1 MPVPTA
7 ASAPPLKSSRSPE
20 PVMSLFILNNELL
33 FPPVQS
39 AEPDGLLAIGGDLST
54 ERLLLAYRRGIFP
67 WYEGQHI
74 LLGRSDPRFVLFPEE
89 LKESKKM
96 RQQFKKKTFY
106 FLLVTAFRGGVTNC

>member
-1 MPVPTA
+1 MPLPTA

-54 ERLLLAYRRGIFP
+54 ERLLLAYRRGDFSGDL
-67 WYEGQHI
+67 GQDVFV
-74 LLGRSDPRFVLFPEE
+74 GRPKPRVLLFPGE
-89 LKESKKM
+89 LQERKNIRRLLS
-96 RQQFKKKTFY
+96 KKTFY
-106 FLLVTAFRGGVTNC
+106 FC

>member
-1 MPVPTA
+1 MPLPTA

-54 ERLLLAYRRGIFP
+54 ERLLLAYRRGTFS
-67 WYEGQHI
+67 WSEGRQI
-74 LLGRSDPRFVLFPEE
+74 LLWGPDPRFCAFSCELEE
-89 LKESKKM
+89 STRT
-96 RQQFKKKTFY
+96 RQPF
-106 FLLVTAFRGGVTNC
+106 